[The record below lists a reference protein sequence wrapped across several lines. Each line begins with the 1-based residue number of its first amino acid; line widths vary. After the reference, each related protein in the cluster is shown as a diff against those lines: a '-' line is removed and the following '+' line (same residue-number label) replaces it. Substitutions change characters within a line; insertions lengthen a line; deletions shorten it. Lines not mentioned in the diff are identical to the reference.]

1 MAAVLQD
8 TTATK
13 ILTLDSVRGELIRL
27 EETIIF
33 GLIERSQFAVNKEI
47 YATGKNSLLK
57 TASTTSEHSES
68 YLDFFLEKTEQL
80 HASLGRYTS
89 PDEHPFLIEGTFVPL
104 IQAQSYPQ
112 SLKPN
117 SININEKIKAIYETK
132 IIPRICQN
140 NGSDGQYGS
149 SATMDINVL
158 QSISK
163 RIHFGKFVAE
173 AKFLQEKE
181 KYSKL
186 IKNND
191 ADGLMKLLTK
201 QSVEDKV
208 VERVTLKAGTYG
220 LDPTTTDTPS
230 YAIPPE
236 EVGQLY
242 REFVMPLNKDVQV
255 SYLLQRLG
263 GANVAYQQSTIN
275 SQQAAIAFAGS
286 NDNESIVGC
295 DDLTKCFA
303 LVKSNKIAR
312 CCACIETT
320 PGAIVHTTHTL
331 LFENAKDLHI
341 TRELIIDTSRFL
353 EISKSKTSVSGQD
366 KTALSI
372 GLQDSPGAL
381 SQILN
386 LFASNNVNLLL
397 ISSISSS
404 HGRSGFYIEVDG
416 HIKDDSILVTLD
428 SVRKIADYCVVLGSF
443 QKA

>member
-173 AKFLQEKE
+173 AKFL
-181 KYSKL
+181 
-186 IKNND
+186 
-191 ADGLMKLLTK
+191 
-201 QSVEDKV
+201 
-208 VERVTLKAGTYG
+208 
-220 LDPTTTDTPS
+220 PT
-230 YAIPPE
+230 
-236 EVGQLY
+236 
-242 REFVMPLNKDVQV
+242 EF
-255 SYLLQRLG
+255 
-263 GANVAYQQSTIN
+263 
-275 SQQAAIAFAGS
+275 
-286 NDNESIVGC
+286 
-295 DDLTKCFA
+295 
-303 LVKSNKIAR
+303 
-312 CCACIETT
+312 
-320 PGAIVHTTHTL
+320 
-331 LFENAKDLHI
+331 
-341 TRELIIDTSRFL
+341 
-353 EISKSKTSVSGQD
+353 
-366 KTALSI
+366 
-372 GLQDSPGAL
+372 
-381 SQILN
+381 
-386 LFASNNVNLLL
+386 
-397 ISSISSS
+397 
-404 HGRSGFYIEVDG
+404 
-416 HIKDDSILVTLD
+416 
-428 SVRKIADYCVVLGSF
+428 
-443 QKA
+443 